1 MKFYCMYCGHS
12 SSSITS
18 LTMGSC
24 RNSPNGKHIPYEGDE
39 KKQVRLQI
47 LRPLLEFDHKSD
59 HGIMPQQ
66 SHRQARADVSETE
79 RVGQGVSSVAP
90 RRVPYRERVSL
101 GECSR
106 RRGRWDNP

>member
-39 KKQVRLQI
+39 KSKYVCK
-47 LRPLLEFDHKSD
+47 DCGH
-59 HGIMPQQ
+59 
-66 SHRQARADVSETE
+66 
-79 RVGQGVSSVAP
+79 SSSSITSLTMGSCRNSP
-90 RRVPYRERVSL
+90 TGKHVPM
-101 GECSR
+101 
-106 RRGRWDNP
+106 